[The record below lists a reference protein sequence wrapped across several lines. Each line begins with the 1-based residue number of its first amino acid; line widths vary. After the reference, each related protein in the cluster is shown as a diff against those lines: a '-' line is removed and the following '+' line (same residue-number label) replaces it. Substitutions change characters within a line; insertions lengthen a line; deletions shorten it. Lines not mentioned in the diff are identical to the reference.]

1 MSLCD
6 LPTPLVRMER
16 LGKAIGHHDLWIKR
30 DDLTSPLY
38 GGNKIRKLDFIL
50 AHAARRKVK
59 AIATAG
65 AVGSHHVLAT
75 SLHGK
80 DLGLDVGAVLYEVP
94 KSRHLEENQGFID
107 ENVSW
112 KTVLKSPFL
121 VPYGY
126 WQWIKKCLDRGYR
139 RSDLMI
145 IPPGGSS
152 PLGCLG
158 YVNAALEIED
168 QREKLGA
175 PPFDHVFT
183 ALGTCGTYSG
193 LWLGF
198 RLAAA
203 PTSVTGVQ
211 VATSLVSNST
221 VAWWVMFR
229 TLRILKA
236 HQCVG
241 IPGKPSPILQFPAN
255 ISGQYL
261 GRGYATWGKE
271 EEDVAALLRE
281 TEGVNLDTIYTAK
294 AMRAFIDHA
303 RKHAE
308 KNKKLLFILTYGS
321 GRKTVTGRVI

>member
-16 LGKAIGHHDLWIKR
+16 LGKAIGHDNLWIKR

-38 GGNKIRKLDFIL
+38 GGNKIRKLDFIF
-50 AHAARRKVK
+50 AEAARRRIK
-59 AIATAG
+59 AVATAG
-65 AVGSHHVLAT
+65 ACGSHHVLAT
-75 SLHGK
+75 SLHGRN
-80 DLGLDVGAVLYEVP
+80 LGLDVGAVLYEVP
-94 KSRHLEENQGFID
+94 QSRHLDENQGFID
-107 ENVSW
+107 KNVSW
-112 KTVLKSPFL
+112 KIVLKSPLL

-126 WQWIKKCLDRGYR
+126 GLWIKKCLDRGYR
-139 RSDLMI
+139 RKDLMI

-152 PLGCLG
+152 ALGCLG

-193 LWLGF
+193 LELGF
-198 RLAAA
+198 RLASA

-211 VATSLVSNST
+211 VAASLVSNSA

-236 HQCVG
+236 NGCVG
-241 IPGKPSPILQFPAN
+241 VPGKPAPCLQFPAN
-255 ISGQYL
+255 ISGRYL
-261 GRGYATWGKE
+261 GRGYATWGRE
-271 EEDVAALLRE
+271 EEEVAALLRD
-281 TEGVNLDTIYTAK
+281 TEGIKLDTIYTAK

-303 RKHAE
+303 GRRGEKH
-308 KNKKLLFILTYGS
+308 KKLLFVLTYGS
-321 GRKTVTGRVI
+321 GRKTVTGG